1 MPSAM
6 PTCLLSLLGFLV
18 ALPAQAQDMLRE
30 GPGSAYY
37 IPPIN
42 PLPHWYEVRGGSW
55 RVPLSTV
62 QELRT
67 LIEGEIAR
75 NKYFYP
81 EGTAPGYAI
90 QFRGETLEGAQVVR
104 LAGACNGLGKWAWRL
119 SEQFNRVEDGGKCYF
134 EADFRL
140 EDRRLRFGYHGRA

>member
-1 MPSAM
+1 MPSSM
-6 PTCLLSLLGFLV
+6 PRCLLSLLVLLV
-18 ALPAQAQDMLRE
+18 ALPGQAQDMLRD

-62 QELRT
+62 QELHA
-67 LIEGEIAR
+67 LIQGEIAR
-75 NKYFYP
+75 NKYFNP
-81 EGTAPGYAI
+81 EGTTPRYAI

-104 LAGACNGLGKWAWRL
+104 LSGACNGLVGSAWWL
-119 SEQFNRVEDGGKCYF
+119 SERFHQVADGGKCYF
-134 EADFRL
+134 EADFRPG
-140 EDRRLRFGYHGRA
+140 DRRFRVSYHGHA